1 MNENGDEA
9 PGRATGGPG
18 VSGADKGHS
27 GHGPMGHSGAG
38 HLLHMAPMALILL
51 APQLGWPLTIGL
63 LALFGVYMYVSW
75 RKRRAAQA
83 ISAQAQVPRREE

>member
-1 MNENGDEA
+1 MTESGDEA
-9 PGRATGGPG
+9 PGRATGEAG
-18 VSGADKGHS
+18 VSGADEGHS

-51 APQLGWPLTIGL
+51 APRLGWPLTIGL

-75 RKRRAAQA
+75 RRRRGAQTT
-83 ISAQAQVPRREE
+83 SAQAQVPRREE